1 VVRLYDFCVPFLS
14 GLLAGGIELA
24 IGQGCCRVRGT
35 MPADLAVTPS
45 YRVMNADRLGIP
57 AEKAERAAWRA
68 TEVYRVQL
76 AAGFVLLAT
85 VPPPPER
92 AGGWSMLVMAYDPQ
106 DGTGTEL
113 RGAWWLGPEFPA
125 HPVKAFSRFVARF
138 GSPLA
143 TPAGRSVFCLA
154 CAGEIPPQPTGRAD
168 QIDLHALRQASQS
181 GETAGWAWCF
191 GINVSEHRAY
201 LQAME
206 AAGQAARHPSGR
218 RHRDREPGRSRG
230 GTGQET

>member
-1 VVRLYDFCVPFLS
+1 VAATVRLYDFCAPLLS
-14 GLLAGGIELA
+14 GLLAGRTELV
-24 IGQGCCRVRGT
+24 IRQGCCKVRGT
-35 MPADLAVTPS
+35 MPAAPG
-45 YRVMNADRLGIP
+45 YRVMNVDRLGIA

-68 TEVYRVQL
+68 TEAYRFNL

-92 AGGWSMLVMAYDPQ
+92 ACGWSMLVMAYDPQ
-106 DGTGTEL
+106 DGTGTQL

-125 HPVKAFSRFVARF
+125 HPVKAFSQFVARF

-143 TPAGRSVFCLA
+143 TPAGSSVFCLG
-154 CAGEIPPQPTGRAD
+154 CAGEIPPQPSRQAG

-181 GETAGWAWCF
+181 GVTAGWAWCF
-191 GINVSEHRAY
+191 GISVSKHRAY

-206 AAGQAARHPSGR
+206 AAG
-218 RHRDREPGRSRG
+218 
-230 GTGQET
+230 